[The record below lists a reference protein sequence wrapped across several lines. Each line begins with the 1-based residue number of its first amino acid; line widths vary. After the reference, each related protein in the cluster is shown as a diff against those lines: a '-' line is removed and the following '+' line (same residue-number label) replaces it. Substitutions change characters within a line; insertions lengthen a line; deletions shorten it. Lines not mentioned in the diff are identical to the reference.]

1 MNGRAFR
8 SAVVVAFALVIGLVS
23 QSGQPLIGAVLGAMA
38 AALALVVERLG
49 TRAAMPRLV
58 WGTAGAVVGL
68 LIGALVGYALHA
80 AAASS
85 SVGASLLLLS
95 VALGGYVGASIGVR
109 RAGELSGVNALLF
122 PPTLSGRA
130 MKLVDTSA
138 IIDGRLA
145 DLAATGFVEGPLV
158 VPGFVLRELQQIA
171 DSGDP
176 RKRARGKRGFE
187 IIQRLQRLPGAPL
200 EVQELDIPGVDDVD
214 RKLVALAGSLGA
226 KLVTTDYNL
235 NKLAEVSGVT
245 VLNVNEVANAV
256 KSALVAG
263 EAMKVH
269 VAREGKET
277 GQGLAYLDDGTMVV
291 VEQGKRWIGHTV
303 DVVVTSVLQ
312 TPSGRIVFTRLRA
325 DESVHA

>member
-1 MNGRAFR
+1 VSARGFR
-8 SAVVVAFALVIGLVS
+8 WAVVVALAIGIGLAS
-23 QSGQPLIGAVLGAMA
+23 QPGRPLIGAGLGAMV
-38 AALALVVERLG
+38 AALALLLERLG

-58 WGTAGAVVGL
+58 WGTAGALGGL

-80 AAASS
+80 AAIASLGS
-85 SVGASLLLLS
+85 SLLLLS

-109 RAGELSGVNALLF
+109 RAGELTGVNALLF

-138 IIDGRLA
+138 IIDGRIA

-176 RKRARGKRGFE
+176 RKRTRGKRGFE
-187 IIQRLQRLPGAPL
+187 IVQRLRQLPGAAL
-200 EVQELDIPGVDDVD
+200 EVRELDIPGVDDVD
-214 RKLVALAGSLGA
+214 GKLVALARSRGA

-235 NKLAEVSGVT
+235 NKLADVSGVA

-263 EAMKVH
+263 EATRVH

-312 TPSGRIVFTRLRA
+312 TPSGRIVFTRLRG
-325 DESVHA
+325 DESGHA